1 MTFLSQRGHYSEHGQ
16 GTLMSSDTQC
26 ILVNTHINI
35 PTLPTST
42 RMRTPLV
49 QHTQLQKLFSVYD
62 TKTFLAIFLISSTKL
77 LTCSIAIMSQ
87 ISESMVTTTEVRSYQ
102 RAFLGLDIR
111 SVMEESAQYGVSPVL
126 HTYWTLWHLVQP
138 IRLYDVT

>member
-26 ILVNTHINI
+26 IVVIAHINI

-49 QHTQLQKLFSVYD
+49 QHIQLQKLFSVYD
-62 TKTFLAIFLISSTKL
+62 TKTFLAIF
-77 LTCSIAIMSQ
+77 
-87 ISESMVTTTEVRSYQ
+87 
-102 RAFLGLDIR
+102 
-111 SVMEESAQYGVSPVL
+111 
-126 HTYWTLWHLVQP
+126 
-138 IRLYDVT
+138 